1 MRSLSCLMLLAIAVN
16 TWAAGATAEDL
27 VKQDLPA
34 FTIDLPGGK
43 ITKQSTH
50 PGTGSMTMMLDTP
63 EALKG
68 LAPNLDEAKLMPPA
82 ARQIQV
88 QWTPYAIA
96 TDEDRKV
103 LIDTVLGALPIPN
116 ARVFEEKVISNQR
129 RVYVLGGDL
138 FPMAVGI
145 IDCGPN
151 FGIAVTMAF
160 TQDRQVLSAAGERIA
175 KSVFCKP
182 ESAIPQRHEAAVRLP
197 KTFGRNQ
204 QEGVEMYMS
213 TEGEMLVVGFIPQDM
228 QRHPGMYAQVMT
240 SMLSSV
246 LGVPRDKLSLKVV
259 DSKGG
264 ADDPASRT
272 QTAVMSS
279 EGSELD
285 GAFIHMRYCAA
296 QDISLFSMWYAE
308 EPTLERARV
317 RFGQVGCPGEPTEKV
332 GEMAVVFGDACKA
345 GNELACEMLKQM
357 QNP

>member
-1 MRSLSCLMLLAIAVN
+1 MRPGSPMRSLSCLLLLVIAS
-16 TWAAGATAEDL
+16 AHAEDL

-151 FGIAVTMAF
+151 FGIAITMAF

-182 ESAIPQRHEAAVRLP
+182 ESAVPQRHEAAVRLP

-246 LGVPRDKLSLKVV
+246 LGIPRDKLSLKVV

-285 GAFIHMRYCAA
+285 GAFIYMRYCAA
-296 QDISLFSMWYAE
+296 QDISLFGMWYAE

-317 RFGQVGCPGEPTEKV
+317 RFGQVCCPGEPTEKV

-345 GNELACEMLKQM
+345 GNELACEMLKQV